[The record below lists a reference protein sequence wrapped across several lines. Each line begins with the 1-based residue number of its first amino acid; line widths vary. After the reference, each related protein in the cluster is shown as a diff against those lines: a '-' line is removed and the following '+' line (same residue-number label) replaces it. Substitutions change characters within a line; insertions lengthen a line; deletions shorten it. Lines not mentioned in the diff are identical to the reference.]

1 MPEDSAYTDIPFF
14 ICHLLA
20 ALPLL
25 KTLRLRANAHVALNN
40 HVLYAVQS
48 HVGLQSMLIDGINS
62 MFDRQFRLQRL
73 PEARFKNND
82 KVMISNYH
90 FGGNKE
96 DVEAKNL
103 GYLLSIGI
111 SVEHLSLSLDSSTFE
126 SYWQA
131 GILTSPNPS
140 EKVSIP
146 WSQLTFPNLAHL
158 TTFRSFPVVDES
170 HPGSFHS
177 FVSRHPKLR
186 HIQLGEVSSHTD
198 IAGTFPVVSS
208 IVSVCHQLGWE
219 AREFALY
226 RSDST
231 SPFEETGIFLYL
243 MEDGKLEHLTAVNE
257 ACPKLQSM
265 LIYPQQNEPDEF
277 MAESEFVHFAVC

>member
-1 MPEDSAYTDIPFF
+1 
-14 ICHLLA
+14 
-20 ALPLL
+20 
-25 KTLRLRANAHVALNN
+25 
-40 HVLYAVQS
+40 
-48 HVGLQSMLIDGINS
+48 

-73 PEARFKNND
+73 PEARSKNND
-82 KVMISNYH
+82 KVMILYYQFS
-90 FGGNKE
+90 GSKE
-96 DVEAKNL
+96 NVEAKNL
-103 GYLLSIGI
+103 RYLLSIGI

-140 EKVSIP
+140 EQVSIP
-146 WSQLTFPNLAHL
+146 WSQLTFPNLERL
-158 TTFRSFPVVDES
+158 TAFQSFPVVDGS
-170 HPGSFHS
+170 HPGSFRS

-186 HIQLGEVSSHTD
+186 HIQLSEVSSHTD

-219 AREFALY
+219 AREFTLY

-231 SPFEETGIFLYL
+231 SPFEEIGIFLYL
-243 MEDGKLEHLTAVNE
+243 IEDGRLEHLAAVNE
-257 ACPKLQSM
+257 ACPRLQSM

-277 MAESEFVHFAVC
+277 MAESEFVDFAVCSLFALAACVLMNLMSTIAFHDSHIVSSGDVCAPDKSPCHLAGG